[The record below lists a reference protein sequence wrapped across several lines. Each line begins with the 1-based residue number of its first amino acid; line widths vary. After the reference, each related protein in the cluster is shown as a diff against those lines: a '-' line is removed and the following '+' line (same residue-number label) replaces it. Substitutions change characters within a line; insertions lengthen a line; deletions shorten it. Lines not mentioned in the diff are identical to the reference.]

1 MPVKKYGDQ
10 NGTPWYKQPAA
21 VMALKIGGIAAKV
34 LVTVLLILVI
44 TGIVAGMS
52 LFIYL
57 NATFDPEE
65 DLPNINNFRSST
77 TSMIYTQNDKGEWEE
92 YTALTGA
99 RHEYVQL
106 SQVPIDLQQAVIAI
120 EDERFEDHYGVDWK
134 RTLAAVINE
143 VFHVRSR
150 FGGSTLTQ
158 QLIKNLT
165 GDKDQNVSR
174 KVNEIFGATY
184 MESTYS
190 KDTILEAYLNVMPLT
205 GDIIGVGYG
214 AKYYFGKDVSE
225 LTLSESAAL
234 ATITNNPSLYDPYFH
249 PENVRDRQHLVL
261 RKMLEC
267 NFITKDEYVQAMNEE
282 LVYKNGIAH
291 TDVMD
296 YYTDMV
302 VEEVIND
309 LVAQGYGE
317 SEASLM
323 VFSGG
328 LKIYSY
334 EDPALQQ
341 ELEEIFA
348 DEEIYPE
355 HIEGDEE
362 DPRFAFFAV
371 DYEGKVVAT
380 IGDRGEKS
388 ADRVANIATMGVRQ
402 CGSSIKPIA
411 VYAPAIELNMTYYS
425 ERIKDEPTM
434 TVNGSNWPPNYG
446 GARYGYVTVNQALRQ
461 SLNTIPVKLLT
472 EITPTYSYDFLK
484 NVLNISTYVEGDINA
499 SSLALGGATHGVHL
513 SELVSAYEIFGN
525 GGIYNGYR
533 SYERVEDANGKVL
546 LTSAPANVQALSED
560 TAYVMNRLM
569 TETVYTG
576 SDQPLPGTM
585 RSIAGSWK

>member
-267 NFITKDEYVQAMNEE
+267 NFITKDEYVQAM
-282 LVYKNGIAH
+282 H
-291 TDVMD
+291 
-296 YYTDMV
+296 
-302 VEEVIND
+302 EEV
-309 LVAQGYGE
+309 V
-317 SEASLM
+317 
-323 VFSGG
+323 
-328 LKIYSY
+328 
-334 EDPALQQ
+334 
-341 ELEEIFA
+341 
-348 DEEIYPE
+348 
-355 HIEGDEE
+355 
-362 DPRFAFFAV
+362 
-371 DYEGKVVAT
+371 
-380 IGDRGEKS
+380 
-388 ADRVANIATMGVRQ
+388 
-402 CGSSIKPIA
+402 
-411 VYAPAIELNMTYYS
+411 
-425 ERIKDEPTM
+425 
-434 TVNGSNWPPNYG
+434 
-446 GARYGYVTVNQALRQ
+446 
-461 SLNTIPVKLLT
+461 
-472 EITPTYSYDFLK
+472 
-484 NVLNISTYVEGDINA
+484 
-499 SSLALGGATHGVHL
+499 
-513 SELVSAYEIFGN
+513 
-525 GGIYNGYR
+525 
-533 SYERVEDANGKVL
+533 
-546 LTSAPANVQALSED
+546 
-560 TAYVMNRLM
+560 
-569 TETVYTG
+569 
-576 SDQPLPGTM
+576 
-585 RSIAGSWK
+585 